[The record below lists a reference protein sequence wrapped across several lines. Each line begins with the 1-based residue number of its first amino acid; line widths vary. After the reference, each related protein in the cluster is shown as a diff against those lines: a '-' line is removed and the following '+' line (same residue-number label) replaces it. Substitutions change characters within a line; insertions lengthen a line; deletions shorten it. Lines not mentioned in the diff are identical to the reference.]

1 MLYARG
7 SDTCSV
13 EYTGQLS
20 VVDSRTHRPS
30 RGTRY
35 SALYGE
41 SESGVLAAAVVRN
54 GPAELVCGRVRV
66 RCAALRGV
74 RCSVRAVGRGEL
86 PDAAGRARPRPTER
100 RPRGCGLSRVGSESQ
115 TRARFRARWGPRRR
129 TRCARCGPRAESDA
143 TLTGERCGYC
153 DQFAYLL
160 SRTQRR
166 HSALRWPADAR
177 TVRTSPDSGLTRLA
191 DSRAKCSLCFWLV
204 RKLPPKVDGRLHFVC
219 ALRCQVPYVAKVALS

>member
-66 RCAALRGV
+66 RCAALRGA

-100 RPRGCGLSRVGSESQ
+100 RPRRG
-115 TRARFRARWGPRRR
+115 
-129 TRCARCGPRAESDA
+129 
-143 TLTGERCGYC
+143 
-153 DQFAYLL
+153 
-160 SRTQRR
+160 
-166 HSALRWPADAR
+166 
-177 TVRTSPDSGLTRLA
+177 A
-191 DSRAKCSLCFWLV
+191 DSRRVPRESDV
-204 RKLPPKVDGRLHFVC
+204 RRERGGGRD
-219 ALRCQVPYVAKVALS
+219 ATAYQVRAVWTPGREQRDAHR

>member
-41 SESGVLAAAVVRN
+41 SESGVLAAAVVQN

-66 RCAALRGV
+66 RCAGPGARCVRSGGESSLTLRVARVRDPPRGGRAGV
-74 RCSVRAVGRGEL
+74 R
-86 PDAAGRARPRPTER
+86 T
-100 RPRGCGLSRVGSESQ
+100 RVGCRESQ
-115 TRARFRARWGPRRR
+115 T
-129 TRCARCGPRAESDA
+129 
-143 TLTGERCGYC
+143 
-153 DQFAYLL
+153 
-160 SRTQRR
+160 
-166 HSALRWPADAR
+166 
-177 TVRTSPDSGLTRLA
+177 
-191 DSRAKCSLCFWLV
+191 
-204 RKLPPKVDGRLHFVC
+204 
-219 ALRCQVPYVAKVALS
+219 

>member
-1 MLYARG
+1 MRPRTAALAEIHLHAEMAMLYARG

-66 RCAALRGV
+66 RCAALRGA

-86 PDAAGRARPRPTER
+86 PDAAGRARPRPTEIEAAAR
-100 RPRGCGLSRVGSESQ
+100 VCGLASGARVRRERGGGRDGVPGARGVDPGQRATRRSPVSGADTATNLHICYPALNVDTPLASRRGRSGQVRTPVSRDSQ
-115 TRARFRARWGPRRR
+115 TPARNAP
-129 TRCARCGPRAESDA
+129 
-143 TLTGERCGYC
+143 
-153 DQFAYLL
+153 
-160 SRTQRR
+160 
-166 HSALRWPADAR
+166 SA
-177 TVRTSPDSGLTRLA
+177 SG
-191 DSRAKCSLCFWLV
+191 
-204 RKLPPKVDGRLHFVC
+204 
-219 ALRCQVPYVAKVALS
+219 

>member
-1 MLYARG
+1 MRPRTATLAEIHLHAEMAMFYARG

-66 RCAALRGV
+66 RCAALRGA

-86 PDAAGRARPRPTER
+86 PDAAGRARPRPTESGSAG
-100 RPRGCGLSRVGSESQ
+100 RGLASGVRESDESAVG
-115 TRARFRARWGPRRR
+115 GPRRR

-160 SRTQRR
+160 SRTQR
-166 HSALRWPADAR
+166 
-177 TVRTSPDSGLTRLA
+177 
-191 DSRAKCSLCFWLV
+191 
-204 RKLPPKVDGRLHFVC
+204 
-219 ALRCQVPYVAKVALS
+219 

>member
-1 MLYARG
+1 MRCMV
-7 SDTCSV
+7 S
-13 EYTGQLS
+13 
-20 VVDSRTHRPS
+20 PS
-30 RGTRY
+30 RGCSRLRWSRTVRR
-35 SALYGE
+35 SWC
-41 SESGVLAAAVVRN
+41 VV
-54 GPAELVCGRVRV
+54 ECV
-66 RCAALRGV
+66 CAARGPV
-74 RCSVRAVGRGEL
+74 CSVRAVGRGEL

-100 RPRGCGLSRVGSESQ
+100 RPRRGADSRRVPRESDVRRASAVGAATAYQ
-115 TRARFRARWGPRRR
+115 VRAR
-129 TRCARCGPRAESDA
+129 RCGPRAESNA